1 MQKRRKS
8 PPIGPPAS
16 CRSYQIDEGGADISM
31 SVPVDDTFV
40 VETSVGSGG
49 GEGVAVETSA
59 GHMLWSP
66 VRRRRRK

>member
-16 CRSYQIDEGGADISM
+16 RRSYLIDEGGADISM

-40 VETSVGSGG
+40 METSVGSGG
-49 GEGVAVETSA
+49 GEGVVVKTSA
-59 GHMLWSP
+59 DHMLWSP
-66 VRRRRRK
+66 VRRRQRK